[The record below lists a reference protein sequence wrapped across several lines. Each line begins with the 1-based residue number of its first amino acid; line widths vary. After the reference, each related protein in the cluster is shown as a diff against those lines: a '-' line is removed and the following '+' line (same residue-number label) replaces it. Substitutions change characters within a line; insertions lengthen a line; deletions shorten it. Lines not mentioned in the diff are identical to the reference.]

1 MDSQMNLMLA
11 SILLVIPFITGG
23 IAYLIAVFISIR
35 KGRKWPLWRTVLGLA
50 GFLTVG
56 IAVAG
61 PIAEKAHMDFTFHML
76 SHLLLGML
84 GPLLIAL
91 SAPMTLILRALSV
104 SAARRLTSLLRSTYA
119 GFVTNPIGASFLNI
133 GGLWLL
139 YATDLFSLM
148 HESLL
153 LYVIIHAHV
162 FLAGY
167 LFTISLIYIDP
178 TPHRYSFVYRVSV
191 FIVALAGHG
200 ILSKYIYGFPPDGVS
215 TSEAQTGGM
224 LMYYGGDLIDLL
236 LIFVLCLHWY
246 RATRPN
252 TVPQQAFN

>member
-1 MDSQMNLMLA
+1 MNLMLA

-23 IAYLIAVFISIR
+23 IAYLIAVFISMR
-35 KGRKWPLWRTVLGLA
+35 KERKWPLWRTVLGLA
-50 GFLTVG
+50 GFFTVG

-91 SAPMTLILRALSV
+91 SAPMTLILRALPV

-119 GFVTNPIGASFLNI
+119 GFVTNPIVASILNI

-191 FIVALAGHG
+191 FIFALAGHG

-215 TSEAQTGGM
+215 ISEAQTGGM

-252 TVPQQAFN
+252 TVPQHAIN

>member
-1 MDSQMNLMLA
+1 MDNHNAMILA
-11 SILLVIPFITGG
+11 SALLVTPFILGG
-23 IAYLIAVFISIR
+23 IAYLIAVFVSLR
-35 KGRKWPLWRTVLGLA
+35 KGRKWPAWRTVLALA
-50 GFLTVG
+50 GFFAAG

-61 PIAEKAHMDFTFHML
+61 PIAGKAHMDFTFHML

-91 SAPMTLILRALSV
+91 AAPMTLILRALPV
-104 SAARRLTSLLRSTYA
+104 TTARKLTSLLRSTYA
-119 GFVTNPIGASFLNI
+119 GIVTNPIVASILNI

-139 YATDLFSLM
+139 YATDLFALM
-148 HESLL
+148 HQSLL

-167 LFTISLIYIDP
+167 LFTVSLIYIDP
-178 TPHRYSFVYRVSV
+178 TPHRYSFIYRMSV
-191 FIVALAGHG
+191 FIIALAGHG
-200 ILSKYIYGFPPDGVS
+200 ILSKYIYGYPPDGVS

-246 RATRPN
+246 RATRPTPTYEN
-252 TVPQQAFN
+252 AIN